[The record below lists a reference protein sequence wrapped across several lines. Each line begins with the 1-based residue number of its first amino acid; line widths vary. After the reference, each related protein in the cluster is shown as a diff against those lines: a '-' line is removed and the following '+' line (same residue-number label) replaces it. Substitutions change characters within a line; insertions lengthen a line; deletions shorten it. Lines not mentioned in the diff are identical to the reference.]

1 MDKNSAR
8 DTCLHEVGRA
18 KSQGNALAQ
27 PHRGRSQEAESR
39 LAGGSPRVIEPLP
52 DRTQNEVSFRPSAP
66 MQWRCV
72 AALERSMQKERPQMR
87 SHC

>member
-18 KSQGNALAQ
+18 KSQSNALAQ
-27 PHRGRSQEAESR
+27 PHRGMSQEAESR

-52 DRTQNEVSFRPSAP
+52 DRTQNEVSFRLSAH
-66 MQWRCV
+66 
-72 AALERSMQKERPQMR
+72 LLPQVVLHTSTNVR
-87 SHC
+87 IKSSHY